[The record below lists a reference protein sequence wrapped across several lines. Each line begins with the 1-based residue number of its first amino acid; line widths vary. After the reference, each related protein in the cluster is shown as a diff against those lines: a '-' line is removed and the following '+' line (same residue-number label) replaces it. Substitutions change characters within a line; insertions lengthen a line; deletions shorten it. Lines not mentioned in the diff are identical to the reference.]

1 MYRITV
7 DGNETEFECHED
19 DVIMRA
25 ALRAGLPF
33 PYECNVGQCGSC
45 RFEVLEGEVESLWD
59 DAPALSARDRRK
71 GLCLGCQSRP
81 KSDCRI
87 KVRTNQSCEPKFAPQ
102 RHSVRLVDTRDVTH
116 DMREFRFVSDAPAIF
131 QPGQYALLHLP
142 GIDGPRAYSMCN
154 QPNEQGEWRFLVKRM
169 PNGAGT
175 TYLFDALRRQEQLTL
190 DGPYGL
196 AYLREAFDK
205 DIVCVAGGS
214 GLSPLISIATAASRL
229 NQSSNRRIRF
239 FFGGRGPAD
248 ICGEEYLRLLPGFG
262 ENVTFHS
269 AISVPELD
277 PNGMWIGPVG
287 FIHES
292 VEGVLGVDALADHEF
307 YIAGPPPMLQATL
320 QMLAMKHRVSV
331 EQIHFDR
338 FF

>member
-1 MYRITV
+1 MYRIHV
-7 DGNETEFECHED
+7 DGSDVEFECHD
-19 DVIMRA
+19 GDSIMRA
-25 ALRAGLPF
+25 AIRAGFAF

-45 RFEVLEGEVESLWD
+45 RFEVLEGEVRNTWD
-59 DAPALSARDRRK
+59 EAPALTARDKRK
-71 GLCLGCQSRP
+71 GLMLGCQTRP
-81 KSDCRI
+81 LSDCRI
-87 KVRTNQSCEPKFAPQ
+87 KVREDAGCLSRIRPARREVVLAE
-102 RHSVRLVDTRDVTH
+102 VRDVTH
-116 DMREFRFVSDAPAIF
+116 DMREFCFRSEGPVAFL
-131 QPGQYALLHLP
+131 PGQYALLHLP
-142 GIDGPRAYSMCN
+142 GVNGPRAYSMCN
-154 QPNEQGEWRFLVKRM
+154 QPNQDGEWRFLIKRIK
-169 PNGAGT
+169 GGSGT
-175 TYLFDALRRQEQLTL
+175 AYLFDVLGKGDALTL

-196 AYLREAFDK
+196 AYLRENSQK
-205 DIVCVAGGS
+205 DIACIAGGS

-229 NQSSNRRIRF
+229 SPDSTRKIRF

-262 ENVTFHS
+262 ERITFHS

-277 PNGMWIGPVG
+277 PGGMWIGPVG

-292 VEGVLGVDALADHEF
+292 VENVLGVSGLHEHEF

-320 QMLAMKHRVSV
+320 QMLAVKHKVGV

>member
-1 MYRITV
+1 MFDIEIDNTN
-7 DGNETEFECHED
+7 DAFSCNED
-19 DVIMRA
+19 DTIMRA
-25 ALRAGLPF
+25 ALRAGISF

-45 RFEVLEGEVESLWD
+45 RFEVLEGEVESVWD
-59 DAPALSARDRRK
+59 EAPALTPRDRRR
-71 GLCLGCQSRP
+71 GLKLGCQCRA
-81 KSDCRI
+81 KSNCKI
-87 KVRTNQSCEPKFAPQ
+87 KVR
-102 RHSVRLVDTRDVTH
+102 VDQTCKPLFTPNVHEVELAEIRDVTH
-116 DMREFRFVSDAPAIF
+116 DMREFRFHSNGKADF
-131 QPGQYALLHLP
+131 KPGQYCLLYLP
-142 GIDGPRAYSMCN
+142 GVNGPRAYSMCN
-154 QPNEQGEWRFLVKRM
+154 LPNDEGEWRFLIKRF
-169 PNGAGT
+169 PNGTGT
-175 TYLFDALRRQEQLTL
+175 GYLFDQIKAGDKIKL

-196 AYLREAFDK
+196 AYLREDVKK

-214 GLSPLISIATAASRL
+214 GLSPLISIATAASQLPDFSERK
-229 NQSSNRRIRF
+229 IRF

-262 ENVTFHS
+262 ESITFNT

-292 VEGVLGVDALADHEF
+292 VEDVLGIEALHDHEF

-320 QMLAMKHRVSV
+320 QMLAVKHKVNV